1 MTEPPVRTVE
11 TAADLA
17 ASAAAELARSGPAA
31 RAAMLCA
38 VADALETSRSELVDV
53 ADKETALGTTRLD
66 GELTRTTGQLR
77 LFADVVVEGSW
88 LEATIDTADSGAKPP
103 RPDIRRLLVGLGPV
117 AVYAASNF
125 PFAFS
130 VAGGD
135 TAAAWA
141 AGCPVIVKAHPGHPA
156 LSRHTA
162 AVVADALDRAGAPP
176 GSFGLVEGFDEGR
189 ALVTHPAVRAAAF
202 TGSLRGGR
210 ALFDLAAARP
220 DPIPFYGELGSINP
234 VVVGPRR
241 AAARAAE
248 VAAGLVASFQLG
260 RGQFCTKPG
269 LVLVP
274 NGSALPELVA
284 GQLHQGAGP
293 MLTEAIATGY
303 DAGVAA
309 LAATAGVR
317 VVGVGPSDGPSAD
330 RRVPGRPPTV
340 FATTAATVLAAPGV
354 LLEEC
359 FGPTTL
365 LVEYGSAE
373 ELADVIAAIPGALTA
388 SVHADDDDLADLEA
402 ALHSLQERVGRIVF
416 DGWPTGV
423 AVNWSMQHGGPW
435 PATTNSLF
443 TSVGATSLR
452 RFLRPLT
459 FQDAPAAVLPQ
470 ALQDANPLH
479 IPRRIDGV
487 LQLA

>member
-88 LEATIDTADSGAKPP
+88 LEATIDTADSGAVPP

-284 GQLHQGAGP
+284 GQLH
-293 MLTEAIATGY
+293 
-303 DAGVAA
+303 
-309 LAATAGVR
+309 R